1 MLPIVIALVGLVALG
16 TIQVRNALIE
26 ADDADRAQVLA
37 TLAGSTSSLVQEL
50 QREANETLAYV
61 QRSGASLAA
70 GGVGKPLLDSQK
82 ARTDQTLEKFMTAG
96 ESAEN
101 AAPDLRGAVTSAR
114 SSLLQLETARTE
126 AIAADLNSRTSGLNE
141 YNKIAVQI
149 LLVADKLPDQI
160 ANPKLAAQARATA
173 AIATAK
179 QFTAHELILVRDILA
194 EGKYNPTKLAEVADV
209 VGQTTER
216 IGEFY
221 RYADPG
227 IRFNYDQIAQ
237 TIDFD
242 NVTKYRM
249 TVLKGIDSSEVAWK
263 EIAPEAWTVAMS
275 NTLLRLYYVEL
286 DVTTWM
292 ETSASEL
299 TISAQQ
305 RALATGSIA
314 LGVTT
319 VTLTIAILFAVRTSR
334 RLRVLRRNALTVADE
349 SLPGAVADVA
359 AAGNSDEVGRRLR
372 LAMESAPMS
381 RANRNDDEIGQVAVA
396 FDAVHEQALR
406 LAADQSLLRLDVEA
420 LFIALARRGQSLVQR
435 QLRLLD
441 EFEEA
446 ETDPDVLA
454 RLFALDH
461 LAARM
466 RRNEENLLVL
476 AGGDPGRRYTT
487 PEPVA
492 SVVRAAAG
500 EIEDYTRVEIDGAG
514 DVPITAHS
522 VGDLVHLLAELLENA
537 AVFSPPTSQVRVT
550 VRRSVND
557 LAISIADEG
566 IGMPPEQ
573 LEAANER
580 LREPSALTSATAG
593 TMGLLVVARLAAR
606 RDIEVQL
613 HSTAGKGTLA
623 MVRVPDAMIATDRS
637 VDTFDDRPPLGAGL
651 GRDPL
656 PPRASRPMP
665 IAGRP
670 PAAVVDNGQR
680 PRAIAAAPEPR
691 PVVIPERRPTP
702 VTDQRVPRPRG
713 ADERPPTQNVG
724 ANGALGTD
732 IVPTGWFRPTTGSG
746 DTPALPPGSLEWRS
760 GPSDT
765 AYAQV
770 QRVLAEPAAEAAPA
784 TTGGLPQRRPGARLL
799 PGSIDDSLPANG
811 RGRKVPT
818 AAEITGSIDP
828 DEIRARLSGLA
839 SGTAAGREDEP
850 VSGRVPSSSTMQ
862 LRSNNPQ
869 SHSRRTD
876 QR

>member
-16 TIQVRNALIE
+16 TIQVRNALVE
-26 ADDADRAQVLA
+26 ASDADRAEVLA
-37 TLAGSTSSLVQEL
+37 NLAGKTSSVVQEL
-50 QREANETLAYV
+50 QREANETLAFN
-61 QRSGASLAA
+61 QRN
-70 GGVGKPLLDSQK
+70 GVGKPLLDAQR
-82 ARTDQTLEKFMTAG
+82 ARTDKAITDFKSAG
-96 ESAEN
+96 ERAST
-101 AAPDLRGAVTSAR
+101 AAPDLRGSLTSAQ
-114 SSLLQLETARTE
+114 SGLLQLDTARGDAISTE
-126 AIAADLNSRTSGLNE
+126 SNSRTSGLDS

-149 LLVADKLPDQI
+149 LRVADALPDQI
-160 ANPKLAAQARATA
+160 ANPDLAGQARATA

-179 QFTAHELILVRDILA
+179 QFTAHELVLVRDILA
-194 EGKYNPTKLAEVADV
+194 RGEYNPGKLSVIADV
-209 VGQTTER
+209 IGQTTGR
-216 IGEFY
+216 ISEFY
-221 RYADPG
+221 RYAHPVIRTTYDTIADSVDWRTVQEYQQTILKGLDPG
-227 IRFNYDQIAQ
+227 
-237 TIDFD
+237 
-242 NVTKYRM
+242 
-249 TVLKGIDSSEVAWK
+249 EVAWK
-263 EIAPEAWTVAMS
+263 AISTESWTVAMS

-286 DVTTWM
+286 DVTSWM
-292 ETSASEL
+292 EDSANEL
-299 TISAQQ
+299 TVSAEQ
-305 RALATGSIA
+305 RAIATGAIA
-314 LGVTT
+314 LGVTV
-319 VTLTIAILFAVRTSR
+319 VTLTIAIMFAVRTSR
-334 RLRVLRRNALTVADE
+334 RLRRLRSNALTVADQ

-372 LAMESAPMS
+372 DAMEAAPMAHG
-381 RANRNDDEIGQVAVA
+381 RTDDEIGQVAVA

-476 AGGDPGRRYTT
+476 AGGDPGRRYTS

-492 SVVRAAAG
+492 SVIRAAAG
-500 EIEDYTRVEIDGAG
+500 EIEDYTRVEIEGAG
-514 DVPITAHS
+514 DVPISAHA

-550 VRRSVND
+550 IRRSVND

-566 IGMPPEQ
+566 IGMPAEQ
-573 LEAANER
+573 LESANER

-623 MVRVPDAMIATDRS
+623 MVRVPDSMIAAGRS
-637 VDTFDDRPPLGAGL
+637 IMDDDFDALPEPPTATAV
-651 GRDPL
+651 PL
-656 PPRASRPMP
+656 PARNRPMP
-665 IAGRP
+665 VAGRP
-670 PAAVVDNGQR
+670 PGKVTDAGGR

-691 PVVIPERRPTP
+691 PVVVPERRPAAAPEPAPFQPTLP
-702 VTDQRVPRPRG
+702 RQRVSEPIAMSDKP
-713 ADERPPTQNVG
+713 A
-724 ANGALGTD
+724 
-732 IVPTGWFRPTTGSG
+732 IVPMAGWFRPTTGSG
-746 DTPALPPGSLEWRS
+746 DMPSVAPGALEWRATPGDS
-760 GPSDT
+760 

-770 QRVLAEPAAEAAPA
+770 QKVLAEPAPA
-784 TTGGLPQRRPGARLL
+784 TAAAATGGLPQRRPGARLL
-799 PGSIDDSLPANG
+799 PGSIDEHLPTGPRVVAS
-811 RGRKVPT
+811 
-818 AAEITGSIDP
+818 AAEITGGIDP

-839 SGTAAGREDEP
+839 SGTAAGREDDP
-850 VSGRVPSSSTMQ
+850 IGGRFASSTTQ
-862 LRSNNPQ
+862 LRNNP
-869 SHSRRTD
+869 HPPSRRTD